1 MMNRNRALAAM
12 ALGFTLAATGI
23 AHAGAPQP
31 ETRQGD
37 FAHVCSR
44 GPNRGLECTVAT
56 QDVDCPGSVCV
67 VQVVG
72 PTARGTLTIIAHD
85 SVTDW
90 ANGGSPN
97 QALTVLLEVKAPS
110 GPQMLAATYQNVLD
124 PTLPPNAPGNVV
136 SIDLDEGNLAGVAAA
151 VGDLLFVQPE
161 AALATELQELF
172 ETTGIPV
179 LVDATEGS
187 VRSADHTAD
196 PLATVVR
203 FKVKIRFLAPE
214 PL

>member
-1 MMNRNRALAAM
+1 MNRNHSLAALA
-12 ALGFTLAATGI
+12 LGLSLVATGI

-44 GPNRGLECTVAT
+44 GPNRGDACTVAN
-56 QDVDCPGSVCV
+56 QDVDCAGAACV
-67 VQVVG
+67 VQTVG
-72 PTARGTLTIIAHD
+72 PTARGTLTLIAHD

-90 ANGGSPN
+90 NNGGAPN
-97 QALTVLLEVKAPS
+97 RALTVLLEVKAPS
-110 GPQMLAATYQNVLD
+110 GPQLLSATYQNVPD
-124 PTLPPNAPGNVV
+124 PTLPPTAPSNVV
-136 SIDLDEGNLAGVAAA
+136 SIDLDEENLANVADV

-161 AALATELQELF
+161 AALAAELQELF
-172 ETTGIPV
+172 ETTGTPV
-179 LVDATEGS
+179 LVDASEGS

-203 FKVKIRFLAPE
+203 FKVKIRFLNPE
-214 PL
+214 L